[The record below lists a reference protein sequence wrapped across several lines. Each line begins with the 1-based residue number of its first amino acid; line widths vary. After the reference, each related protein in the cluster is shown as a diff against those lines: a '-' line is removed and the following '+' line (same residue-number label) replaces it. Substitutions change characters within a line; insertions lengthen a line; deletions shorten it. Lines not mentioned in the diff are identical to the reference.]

1 MYIIYIY
8 IYTYVR
14 TYIHTYIHYTYVLI
28 IYIQFIYIY
37 YSYVYRNVWY
47 VWVYSTYFWKVKK
60 SGAGMVL
67 MLVTNLPA
75 SPSDPIFVEHVWYFR
90 SSWKRRTPKSDCKR
104 MMLNSSCLPFPC
116 SISIWA
122 CLKPAIPMD
131 YIFSWSSINLWL
143 WGYYHVLP
151 IVNPFRKAVQRAQ
164 VCSLRFA
171 APPIVSPQS
180 CRCLQY
186 SRPRVVSSQAA
197 GLRHP
202 LKSHLGLGFWLF
214 GNLQKR
220 KATPKRIEKTIILV

>member
-1 MYIIYIY
+1 MGPVPTWNRSLAVGSVPETCPWPWPKMASKDSQRWPTVQRLRNSNLSRFFRLYIVYI
-8 IYTYVR
+8 
-14 TYIHTYIHYTYVLI
+14 
-28 IYIQFIYIY
+28 
-37 YSYVYRNVWY
+37 VWY

-131 YIFSWSSINLWL
+131 Y
-143 WGYYHVLP
+143 
-151 IVNPFRKAVQRAQ
+151 
-164 VCSLRFA
+164 
-171 APPIVSPQS
+171 
-180 CRCLQY
+180 Y
-186 SRPRVVSSQAA
+186 SHD
-197 GLRHP
+197 HP
-202 LKSHLGLGFWLF
+202 
-214 GNLQKR
+214 
-220 KATPKRIEKTIILV
+220 